1 MIINVIFPYNLNKQ
15 TSLKLD
21 KHSTFLFSL
30 TISRVIYEM
39 WTTVFVLFIFNGPL
53 FEIISLLRPGLS
65 RHTTCHLNNSRRN
78 I

>member
-39 WTTVFVLFIFNGPL
+39 WTICFVYF
-53 FEIISLLRPGLS
+53 
-65 RHTTCHLNNSRRN
+65 
-78 I
+78 